1 MVDEILNKSGV
12 PHRRN
17 RFVKPPRKTYAV
29 WADLISTDGADG
41 MPPSLYTHDVT
52 IEVFEYEPDDT
63 AEAAI
68 EAAMGEAGLH
78 WMKRDRD
85 WIEVEQV
92 YQVTYD
98 FTYIEKRRN

>member
-1 MVDEILNKSGV
+1 MVDEILTAAGV
-12 PHRRN
+12 KHRQN
-17 RFVKPPRKTYAV
+17 RFVKPPRETYAV
-29 WADLISTDGADG
+29 WAETIDSDGADG
-41 MPPSLYTHDVT
+41 MPPELFSHDVT
-52 IEVFEYEPDDT
+52 IELFEYTPDPD
-63 AEAAI
+63 AEAAL
-68 EAAMGEAGLH
+68 EAAMGALGLH